1 MATKPPAVVGIDPS
15 LTNTSMFFGP
25 GEFREIKGGKL
36 RGVSRLHN
44 LYIGVLNALMHYQPR
59 VAVIEGYAYMANA
72 RQHRLG
78 EAGGMV
84 RLACFE
90 SGVHTIHEVPPT
102 TLKKFFAG
110 HGKATKEDMIY
121 EASQRGHVLPND
133 NVADA
138 CALWYAG
145 QDNSLLRKKCETE
158 SFSRG

>member
-44 LYIGVLNALMHYQPR
+44 LYIGVLNALMHYQPL

-72 RQHRLG
+72 RQHRFG

-102 TLKKFFAG
+102 TLKKFFG
-110 HGKATKEDMIY
+110 GD
-121 EASQRGHVLPND
+121 Q
-133 NVADA
+133 
-138 CALWYAG
+138 
-145 QDNSLLRKKCETE
+145 
-158 SFSRG
+158 

>member
-1 MATKPPAVVGIDPS
+1 MPKKSPAIVGIDTS

-44 LYIGVLNALMHYQPR
+44 LYAKSLEALRHYKPR
-59 VAVIEGYAYMANA
+59 MAVIEGYAYMANA

-84 RLACFE
+84 RLACFK
-90 SGVHTIHEVPPT
+90 SGVDRIYEVPPT

-145 QDNSLLRKKCETE
+145 QDPSLLRKKCETE
-158 SFSRG
+158 AF